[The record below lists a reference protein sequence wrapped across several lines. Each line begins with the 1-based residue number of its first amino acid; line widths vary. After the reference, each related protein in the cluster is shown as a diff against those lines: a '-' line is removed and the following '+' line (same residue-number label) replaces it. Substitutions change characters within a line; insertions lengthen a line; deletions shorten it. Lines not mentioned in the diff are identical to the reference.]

1 MYLRAIVLAALI
13 ACLALADTLVLKN
26 GNTVTGTYLGGDAR
40 TIRMTVGDRVES
52 YNVGD
57 IASLSFVSDTAA
69 PVPAQAPAAPA
80 APART
85 VMRPEGETAPASPA
99 PNASGIELPAGTT
112 ITVRMIDSVDSDRDS
127 VGQTFK
133 ASLDEPI
140 MLNGDVVIPRG
151 NDVLVKLV
159 NQKQSGKIEGKT
171 SLTLDVIWIDV
182 NGRHVDVATGEVT
195 QASGSRT
202 AKSAKVIG
210 GTAALG
216 AIIGGIAGGGKGA
229 AIGAA
234 VGAAGGTGVQAAT
247 KGQQIDL
254 PSETQLS
261 FTLQGPLSVVPV
273 SRSR

>member
-1 MYLRAIVLAALI
+1 MYLRAIILAALT
-13 ACLALADTLVLKN
+13 ACSALADTLVLKN
-26 GNTVTGTYLGGDAR
+26 GNTITGTYLGGDAR

-52 YNVGD
+52 YSVTD
-57 IASLSFVSDTAA
+57 VASLSFGSDAPAPAAA
-69 PVPAQAPAAPA
+69 PAQPAPAPAAPE
-80 APART
+80 RM
-85 VMRPEGETAPASPA
+85 VMRPEGQTAPANPA

-112 ITVRMIDSVDSDRDS
+112 ITVRMIDSVDSERDS
-127 VGQTFK
+127 LGQTFK

-151 NDVLVKLV
+151 NDVLIKLV
-159 NQKQSGKIEGKT
+159 NEKQSGKIEGKT
-171 SLTLDVIWIDV
+171 SLTLDVVWIDV

-229 AIGAA
+229 AIGA
-234 VGAAGGTGVQAAT
+234 GAGAGAGTVAQVAT
-247 KGQQIDL
+247 HGQQVKI
-254 PSETQLS
+254 PSETRLT
-261 FTLQGPLSVVPV
+261 FTLEQPV
-273 SRSR
+273 RI